1 MPLIN
6 KVRGTSTKT
15 PQLPEQ
21 VENFRVSAGILSAT
35 LTWEPPK
42 LDQNNS
48 FIGVRIVRKV
58 GTKPKNPNDGTV
70 VYEGTEF
77 TYTDTDLTKGLTY
90 YYRAFAYNSEGQY
103 QPSER
108 CVSTVPRSERYL
120 SMLEEGSI
128 VGIEEYVLNTGVE
141 TTENATVDITTGTS
155 AISTT
160 SIIYGTSYTFNDD
173 GTISLADASTTEV
186 SYAAYYNASYTLK
199 NKYVKYDGSIYLV
212 SSVSN
217 GQKSSDKTY
226 YIRITGTKYT
236 PYSEI
241 SDEVSIVP
249 FYVAKHNYESD
260 LNGNGRTLLVRKDCL
275 DSNTDWYSSD
285 IETTELPYITYE
297 GSNLKSFIENT
308 YSTFL
313 PERVI
318 NYIGTTNILESDAV
332 VTTTVSLAPVT
343 KSRSL
348 FVLSATELG
357 YTYQRPSSGS
367 VPTDFSGIGS
377 AIPIASSIRQVS
389 DSSGTYI
396 DYWTRDVNVSNNWT
410 YYQAYFV
417 DSSQD
422 AIETTQYTTTKYVRP
437 CFTMSGDEL
446 VVSNEPNE
454 DGYYTI
460 VGDTSTVPTTATLG
474 TIAEG
479 SMLAIEENGTPVPFY
494 VAKHDYESDLNDE
507 GRTLLVRK
515 NCSDSM
521 KYYDEI
527 PSIYSYYDGS
537 ILDTWLTSTYAS
549 KFSSELLGLIG
560 VTKIKVFQDNT
571 KTKNI
576 ERSIFALSKTELG
589 STATPVE
596 GSALSSSVIDLL
608 KIATDNREDTSWQW
622 TRSPSSSNN
631 SNVFSLNMSG
641 EFKSSDCTTSRPS
654 RPCFTLP
661 ASLKVTSNP
670 NEDGYYELVQP
681 DLISFTIPLDS
692 TVYTWQAEE
701 GMTWAEWVASD
712 YNIPQ
717 GETDIAG
724 YVLKDFRVG
733 GVSGENIGVTVNGN
747 ALFLVAHNETAVLAS
762 DVIIANAEYG
772 TILGDPA

>member
-494 VAKHDYESDLNDE
+494 VAKHNYEPDLNGE

-515 NCSDSM
+515 DVLSETRVWEESSSNYFVMYPDSSISSWLNSDYISLLSTSIREILSETM
-521 KYYDEI
+521 FEYVSSLDE
-527 PSIYSYYDGS
+527 S
-537 ILDTWLTSTYAS
+537 ILRD
-549 KFSSELLGLIG
+549 SEY
-560 VTKIKVFQDNT
+560 
-571 KTKNI
+571 
-576 ERSIFALSKTELG
+576 IFL
-589 STATPVE
+589 
-596 GSALSSSVIDLL
+596 LSSDEYGIQYNAEGEALPICNDLI
-608 KIATDNREDTSWQW
+608 IAQYEGEAVTHW
-622 TRSPSSSNN
+622 TRSRTAGSSLVTGTAAAIKADGTCYNYQ
-631 SNVFSLNMSG
+631 FT
-641 EFKSSDCTTSRPS
+641 SSHYVRPA
-654 RPCFTLP
+654 FTLP
-661 ASLKVTSNP
+661 NTITLSPEP
-670 NEDGYYELVQP
+670 NSDGYYELVQP
-681 DLISFTIPLDS
+681 ALISFNIEGES
-692 TVYTWQAEE
+692 FQAEE
-701 GMTWAEWVASD
+701 GMTWTEWVNSEYCVATGDIVEFLLPADSD
-712 YNIPQ
+712 TVMFTGDVVAIVKYDGTP
-717 GETDIAG
+717 
-724 YVLKDFRVG
+724 
-733 GVSGENIGVTVNGN
+733 VSR
-747 ALFLVAHNETAVLAS
+747 S
-762 DVIIANAEYG
+762 DVIIANAEYYG
-772 TILGDPA
+772 YE